1 MPVGVENKL
10 KARARAKGFKGK
22 RYKRYVY
29 GTMNKLGLL
38 ASIHPRLVEL
48 AAKIDLGDRF
58 EGSAGCCSPC
68 PLERINY
75 PRLYVSGKKEP
86 IDIPKKGQAIVDYK
100 VTNRSMNERDGE
112 ERHSIDIEVHSIE
125 PMEDRDGKRPK
136 EGEAAKP
143 LAQSLLEDLRVLRT
157 FGSSERFLKA
167 LAESKKKNPA
177 RLLPSER
184 LGVPAT
190 TPDVDLKIAL
200 HERAKKVGGIVVE
213 TLDGP
218 RIMRVTKP
226 RQVPRKFEIAGRNI
240 TLLADP
246 RPRNALGEYTSEPG
260 EIVDPNT
267 MAAAYG
273 PPEVSASHLERI
285 KRFFTGRRKAAGAGA
300 IGGGNEN

>member
-1 MPVGVENKL
+1 MPVEVENKL

-22 RYKRYVY
+22 RFKRYVY

-68 PLERINY
+68 PPERINY

-86 IDIPKKGQAIVDYK
+86 IDIPKKGKAVVDYK

-125 PMEDRDGKRPK
+125 PMEPPRRGG

-143 LAQSLLEDLRVLRT
+143 LAQSLLEDVRVLRT
-157 FGSSERFLKA
+157 F
-167 LAESKKKNPA
+167 A
-177 RLLPSER
+177 R
-184 LGVPAT
+184 G
-190 TPDVDLKIAL
+190 DLIG
-200 HERAKKVGGIVVE
+200 KVGLKSSLPWPKGGVEQTTASMAVRRLRALRKRGEAALIVE

-218 RIMRVTKP
+218 RIMRATAP
-226 RQVPRKFEIAGRNI
+226 RKAPRKFSATGRNI
-240 TLLADP
+240 TLFADP
-246 RPRNALGEYTSEPG
+246 RPRNALGEYTNEPG
-260 EIVDPNT
+260 ETVDPNT

-273 PPEVSASHLERI
+273 PPEVSQSHIERI
-285 KRFFTGRRKAAGAGA
+285 KRFFTGRRKAAAGA
-300 IGGGNEN
+300 IGAGSGYSEN